1 MARTLDLIRASALPS
16 HKVLAAAKGN
26 LGLPAS
32 ETLEILVYL
41 AEHNKIFG
49 DTARITLA
57 GWDEALSKQVA
68 ADPQA
73 PKAILEY
80 WLSPKNIRPLLF
92 PILIENPSV
101 SLGELAELATAVKG
115 ELVDAMLSSPRLQH
129 SDELLDALARNRQ
142 LTPEQEARL
151 RPRVAVSPETAGDA
165 GSPMGE
171 TELAPDGNPY
181 DPEIEKILA
190 AFFADHAG
198 EIAAQVEQPFQPF
211 GGLEEQLPAEPAQ
224 EAAAMAAAAGSAQP
238 AAKRQVAPKA
248 YDRQSALQKISKLD
262 VRARIQLAIK
272 GNKEERSILVRDG
285 TKLVATAVLDSPKIG
300 DNEVEKIASQRN
312 VLEAVLRSIPMKRRF
327 AKNYVILRNLVFNP
341 RTPIDVSLSLVKN
354 LLTVDLRNLSDS
366 KDVSQTVRKA
376 GLRLFKQKIAAN
388 KGE

>member
-1 MARTLDLIRASALPS
+1 MLDLIRASALPS

-49 DTARITLA
+49 DTARLTLA

-73 PKAILEY
+73 PKAILDY
-80 WLSPKNIRPLLF
+80 WLSPRNIRPVLF

-101 SLGELAELATAVKG
+101 SLGELAEVASAVKG
-115 ELVDAMLSSPRLQH
+115 ELVDAMLRSPRLQN
-129 SDELLDALARNRQ
+129 SDELLSALGRNRQ
-142 LTPEQEARL
+142 LTPEQAERL
-151 RPRVAVSPETAGDA
+151 RPPVDVPQATPADA
-165 GSPMGE
+165 GSPRGE
-171 TELAPDGNPY
+171 TEPAADGNDC
-181 DPEIEKILA
+181 DPEVEKILA
-190 AFFADHAG
+190 AFFGEHAS
-198 EIAAQVEQPFQPF
+198 EIAAQPEQPFQAF
-211 GGLEEQLPAEPAQ
+211 GGFEEQLPAEPPPR
-224 EAAAMAAAAGSAQP
+224 AAAVAASAGLARPEVS
-238 AAKRQVAPKA
+238 AKRQAAKPH
-248 YDRQSALQKISKLD
+248 DRQSTLQKIAKLD
-262 VRARIQLAIK
+262 VKARIQLAIK
-272 GNKEERSILVRDG
+272 GNREERSILVRDG

-327 AKNYVILRNLVFNP
+327 AKNYVVVRNLVFNP
-341 RTPIDVSLSLVKN
+341 RTPIDVALPLVKN
-354 LLTVDLRNLSDS
+354 LLTLDLRNLSDS

-376 GLRLFKQKIAAN
+376 GWRLFKQKTEAN

>member
-151 RPRVAVSPETAGDA
+151 RPRVAVPPETAGDA
-165 GSPMGE
+165 GSPMRE

-238 AAKRQVAPKA
+238 AAG
-248 YDRQSALQKISKLD
+248 SA
-262 VRARIQLAIK
+262 
-272 GNKEERSILVRDG
+272 
-285 TKLVATAVLDSPKIG
+285 
-300 DNEVEKIASQRN
+300 
-312 VLEAVLRSIPMKRRF
+312 
-327 AKNYVILRNLVFNP
+327 
-341 RTPIDVSLSLVKN
+341 
-354 LLTVDLRNLSDS
+354 
-366 KDVSQTVRKA
+366 
-376 GLRLFKQKIAAN
+376 
-388 KGE
+388 